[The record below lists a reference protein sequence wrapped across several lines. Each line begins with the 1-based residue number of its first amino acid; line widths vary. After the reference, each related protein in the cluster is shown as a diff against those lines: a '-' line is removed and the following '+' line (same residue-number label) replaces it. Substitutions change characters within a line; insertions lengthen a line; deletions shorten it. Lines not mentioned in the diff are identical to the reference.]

1 MSTVCPTCEALRRR
15 IAELEAQL
23 ADALRAGKRQAAPF
37 AKGPPKAQPK
47 KPGRKPGNDYG
58 CKGHRPPPP
67 PPHIDEVH
75 DAPLPGAC
83 PDCGGPIDE
92 TDVQQ
97 QYQVEIPRRPI
108 HRQFNI
114 HVGHC
119 RGCARRVQG
128 RHPLQTSDAL
138 GAAASQLGPDAQA
151 AVVELNKQAGLSHG
165 KVTQVLHNLFGIDL
179 TRGGSAH
186 TVLRAGR
193 RSERVFQSLLDSLP
207 KAERANADETGWRV
221 GGRLAWLHTIV
232 SPDVTVYLIDPT
244 RSGDVAGRVL
254 GLDYAGLLGHDGW
267 SAYDRFTLACHQQCL
282 AHLLRR
288 CDELLQTA
296 TGGAVLFPRR
306 VKSLLGQALELRDRH
321 QAGQVSDHGVLV
333 ARGQLTNRLA
343 DLVLPAKRHE
353 GNERFAQHLWNHRD
367 ELFAF
372 LKFPAIEAT
381 NWLAEHAIRFGVILR
396 KVWGGNRTWAGAKA
410 QSVLMSFWRTC
421 WQQGRSALD
430 TFSRLLRGQP
440 VLLVQPP

>member
-1 MSTVCPTCEALRRR
+1 MGTVCPTCEALRRR

-23 ADALRAGKRQAAPF
+23 AEALRAGKRQAAPF
-37 AKGPPKAQPK
+37 AKGPPKPQPK
-47 KPGRKPGNDYG
+47 KPGRQSGQDYG
-58 CKGHRPPPP
+58 RKGHRPPPAP
-67 PPHIDEVH
+67 AQIDEVH
-75 DAPLPGAC
+75 DAPLPEAC
-83 PDCGGPIDE
+83 PDCGGPLDE
-92 TDVQQ
+92 TAVQQ
-97 QYQVEIPRRPI
+97 QYQVEIPRKPI
-108 HRQFNI
+108 HRQFNV

-119 RGCARRVQG
+119 RCCARRVQG

-186 TVLRAGR
+186 TVLRCGR
-193 RSERVFQSLLDSLP
+193 RGEGVFQSLLDTLP
-207 KAERANADETGWRV
+207 QAERANVDETGWRV

-232 SPDVTVYLIDPT
+232 SPEVTASVVDPT
-244 RSGDVAGRVL
+244 RSGDVAERVL

-267 SAYDRFTLACHQQCL
+267 SAYDRFVQADHQQCL

-306 VKSLLGQALELRDRH
+306 VKSLLGQALDLRDRH

-343 DLVLPAKRHE
+343 DLVWPAKRHAA
-353 GNERFAQHLWNHRD
+353 NERLAQHLWNHRD
-367 ELFAF
+367 DLFTF

-396 KVWGGNRTWAGAKA
+396 KVWGGNRTWAGARA

-430 TFSRLLRGQP
+430 TFSGLLRGQP
-440 VLLVQPP
+440 VLLLQPP

>member
-1 MSTVCPTCEALRRR
+1 MGNVCPTCEGLRRR
-15 IAELEAQL
+15 VAELEAQL
-23 ADALRAGKRQAAPF
+23 AEALRAGKRQAAPF
-37 AKGPPKAQPK
+37 AKGPPKPQPK
-47 KPGRKPGNDYG
+47 KPGRKPGKDYG
-58 CKGHRPPPP
+58 RKGHRPPPT
-67 PPHIDEVH
+67 HIDEVH
-75 DAPLPGAC
+75 DALLPDAC
-83 PDCGGPIDE
+83 PDCGGPIE
-92 TDVQQ
+92 PTDVQQ

-108 HRQFNI
+108 HRQF
-114 HVGHC
+114 HVQIGHC

-128 RHPLQTSDAL
+128 RHPLMTSDAL

-151 AVVELNKQAGLSHG
+151 AVVDLNKQAGLSHG

-193 RSERVFQSLLDSLP
+193 RCGGVFQTLLDTLP
-207 KAERANADETGWRV
+207 QAERANADETGWRV

-232 SPDVTVYLIDPT
+232 SPEATVYLIDPT
-244 RSGDVAGRVL
+244 RSGDVAERVL

-267 SAYDRFTLACHQQCL
+267 SVYSRFTLACHQQCL

-306 VKSLLGQALELRDRH
+306 VKSLLEQALELRDRH

-333 ARGQLTNRLA
+333 ACGRLTNRLA
-343 DLVLPAKRHE
+343 DLVWPAKVHE
-353 GNERFAQHLWNHRD
+353 ANERFAQHLWNHRD
-367 ELFAF
+367 ELFTF
-372 LKFPAIEAT
+372 LKYPAIEAT

-396 KVWGGNRTWAGAKA
+396 KVWGGNRTWAGARA
-410 QSVLMSFWRTC
+410 QSVLMSVLRTC
-421 WQQGRSALD
+421 WQQGRSALA
-430 TFSRLLRGQP
+430 FLSQLLRGRP
-440 VLLVQPP
+440 VALALPP